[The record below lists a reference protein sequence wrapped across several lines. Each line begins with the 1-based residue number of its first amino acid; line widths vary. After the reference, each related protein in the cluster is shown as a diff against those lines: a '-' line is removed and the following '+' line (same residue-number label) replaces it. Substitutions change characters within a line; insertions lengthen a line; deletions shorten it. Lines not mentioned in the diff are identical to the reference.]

1 MIEKIL
7 EIVGGVLAVL
17 ASFAWCCKPKKDPR
31 VEVADREPEPR
42 QQVVYYVYQQ
52 GQPFPRNY

>member
-31 VEVADREPEPR
+31 VEVADREPEPKP
-42 QQVVYYVYQQ
+42 QVVYYVYQQ